1 MTDQTRKLV
10 LSAVMTAIVV
20 IFQVM
25 AVLTRAVMPVFS
37 INLVLIPI
45 VIGAAIGGV
54 SIGGWLGFIS
64 GVAVLISGDAAAFW
78 AVNIP
83 GTIITVL
90 LKGFLSGVAAAFV
103 YKLLETKNRYFA
115 VRASDRYGNESLP
128 LALNEPTDLDI
139 PLLNK
144 GDKLTLPSTL
154 EGQYIVILTLMGDE
168 IHRTETTH
176 PLFPHTLPTGIH
188 YVYTLDQLGNE
199 TIIGI
204 IVK

>member
-1 MTDQTRKLV
+1 MNRNNKRMTDQTRKLV

-103 YKLLETKNRYFA
+103 YKLLENKNRYFA
-115 VRASDRYGNESLP
+115 VLAAAVACPMVNTGVFVLGCFTFFMETVKAWGEGLGYDNAFAYIILGMVGINFIIE
-128 LALNEPTDLDI
+128 LALN
-139 PLLNK
+139 
-144 GDKLTLPSTL
+144 
-154 EGQYIVILTLMGDE
+154 VILS
-168 IHRTETTH
+168 
-176 PLFPHTLPTGIH
+176 PT
-188 YVYTLDQLGNE
+188 V
-199 TIIGI
+199 
-204 IVK
+204 VKLIDIKKKMD